1 MLVDPLTEVKSD
13 QLGDTLADV
22 QAGVPVQKLAA
33 TLEVVVA
40 DTISDTLSEV
50 EAGTIID
57 ILARREE
64 GRDT

>member
-1 MLVDPLTEVKSD
+1 MQVATLNEVKSD
-13 QLGDTLADV
+13 KLGATLADV
-22 QAGVPVQKLAA
+22 QAGVPVQELAA

-40 DTISDTLSEV
+40 DTNSDTLSEV